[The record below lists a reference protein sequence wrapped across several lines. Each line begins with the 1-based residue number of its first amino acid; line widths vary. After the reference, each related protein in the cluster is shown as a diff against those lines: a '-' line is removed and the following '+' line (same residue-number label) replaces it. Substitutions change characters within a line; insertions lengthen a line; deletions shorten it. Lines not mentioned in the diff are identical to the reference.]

1 MGILKNDPFVEEN
14 FSLDN
19 VPSGCTRVVLP
30 MLYNGV
36 IRLFLDVFCPY
47 KDLILIHLILC
58 FWVVKHLKSF
68 R

>member
-1 MGILKNDPFVEEN
+1 VGILKNNPFVEEN

-36 IRLFLDVFCPY
+36 IRSFLDVFCPY
-47 KDLILIHLILC
+47 KDLILIPFEFMLLGC
-58 FWVVKHLKSF
+58 ETFEEF
-68 R
+68 